1 MKRRQ
6 KFIPSPTPE
15 KIRMYLDKWETLDKY
30 VAQEKSLN
38 KLFLETYPSNA
49 ALDKVLVKVSTLN
62 DFYSTNIFS
71 SYDMAR
77 HIVALDIDERLAQ
90 KDLSLIRDIATL
102 EISGKER
109 YFYSFATK
117 YCVHHHPLN
126 YPIFDGY
133 VQDMLVYFKK
143 KDGFSDF
150 KRDELKDY
158 PSFYKVML
166 DFRKF
171 YGLGEFTLKDIDAYL
186 WQAGK
191 EYFPRIYQEGSYVFV

>member
-1 MKRRQ
+1 MTKTAPI
-6 KFIPSPTPE
+6 IPSPTPQ
-15 KIRMYLDKWETLDKY
+15 KINYFLDKWRTLDKY

-38 KLFLETYPSNA
+38 KLFLDTFPNNKSIDE
-49 ALDKVLVKVSTLN
+49 VLIKVSALN

-71 SYDMAR
+71 SYNMAK
-77 HIVALDIDERLAQ
+77 HIVELQIDDRLAE
-90 KDLSLIRDIATL
+90 KDLSLIKEIATL
-102 EISGKER
+102 INSGKER

-117 YCVHHHPLN
+117 YCSHHEPLK

-133 VQDMLVYFKK
+133 VQDMLIYFKK

-150 KRDELKDY
+150 KRDDLKDY
-158 PSFYKVML
+158 PSFYKVMQ

-171 YGLGEFTLKDIDAYL
+171 YGLGEFTVKEIDAYL

-191 EYFPRIYQEGSYVFV
+191 EYFPKIY